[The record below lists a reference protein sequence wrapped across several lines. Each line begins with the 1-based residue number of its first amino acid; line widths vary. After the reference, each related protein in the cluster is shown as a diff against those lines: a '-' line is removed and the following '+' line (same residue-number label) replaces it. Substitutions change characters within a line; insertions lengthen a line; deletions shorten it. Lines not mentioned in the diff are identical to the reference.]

1 MGGHLTWTD
10 KPEPVLLP
18 SHRCGGVCA
27 LWWPD
32 PNGGWISSGARG
44 PGSVEGRW
52 PWAHSLSRGAAGGCT
67 CWQGQT
73 CVWSIREGRRA
84 LTGGCPAPR
93 VGLGYQV
100 RRALNSHPA
109 FTDGRSPPQWASC
122 PWGHRQDRVTE
133 PYRIP
138 APGEFCRGKDNSSG
152 LERNW

>member
-1 MGGHLTWTD
+1 MD

-32 PNGGWISSGARG
+32 PNGGGSQVGRGGPAVWRADG
-44 PGSVEGRW
+44 PGPAPCLE
-52 PWAHSLSRGAAGGCT
+52 ALRGECT

-73 CVWSIREGRRA
+73 CVWSIREGRRT

-100 RRALNSHPA
+100 RRALNSDPA
-109 FTDGRSPPQWASC
+109 FTDGRSPQWASC
-122 PWGHRQDRVTE
+122 PWGHGQDRVTAE